1 MMDQPGR
8 PGVLGAVLGGEG
20 REDEDV
26 EEEDEPEEEAE
37 EVTLSSAAATLT
49 EDLFNSPTFRT
60 SVSSR
65 PAYLTQYQVTSA
77 TYVLVPAK
85 HELMISLDDFFNFL
99 RSAG

>member
-1 MMDQPGR
+1 M
-8 PGVLGAVLGGEG
+8 LGAVLGGEG

-26 EEEDEPEEEAE
+26 EEEDEPKEEEAE

-65 PAYLTQYQVTSA
+65 PAYLTQYEVTSA
-77 TYVLVPAK
+77 AYICT
-85 HELMISLDDFFNFL
+85 
-99 RSAG
+99 